1 MNLEAQKQP
10 SIDVLIKRCSENI
23 HQIYRRTPM
32 SKCNLNKVTQHR
44 YSPVNLRH
52 IFRTPLPKNISEG
65 LLLKAG
71 SINVTIKIYLE
82 L

>member
-1 MNLEAQKQP
+1 
-10 SIDVLIKRCSENI
+10 
-23 HQIYRRTPM
+23 M

-71 SINVTIKIYLE
+71 SINLTIKIYPE